1 MNMETGKTD
10 KAIAAAIA
18 ALPYRSPSAGFKGRV
33 LAAIAAQA
41 AAREQLGWAIKAAGA
56 MTASWAALVGLAAAG
71 PVAGFLA
78 DYAPLALE
86 PGGPGQ
92 ALRLRG
98 ARAALAAGKLP
109 EVFGFL
115 TDLAGLLPGLPPVYE
130 TGAAVLVTAAV
141 IRAIGAPARAEQ
153 KI

>member
-18 ALPYRSPSAGFKGRV
+18 ALPYRSPSAGFRAGV
-33 LAAIAAQA
+33 MAAIAAQA
-41 AAREQLGWAIKAAGA
+41 AAEARLAWALKAAGA
-56 MTASWAALVGLAAAG
+56 MTASWAALVGLAASG
-71 PVAGFLA
+71 PLAAFLA

-86 PGGPGQ
+86 PGGLGQ
-92 ALRLRG
+92 ALRLLG
-98 ARAALAAGKLP
+98 ARAALVAGRLP
-109 EVFGFL
+109 EAFGFL
-115 TDLAGLLPGLPPVYE
+115 ADLAGLLPGLPPVYE
-130 TGAAVLVTAAV
+130 IGAAMLATAAV

>member
-18 ALPYRSPSAGFKGRV
+18 ALPYRSPSAGFRAGV
-33 LAAIAAQA
+33 MAAIAAQA
-41 AAREQLGWAIKAAGA
+41 AARERLGWALKAAGA
-56 MTASWAALVGLAAAG
+56 MTAGWAALVGLAASG
-71 PVAGFLA
+71 PLAAFLA

-86 PGGPGQ
+86 PGGLGQ
-92 ALRLRG
+92 ALRLLG
-98 ARAALAAGKLP
+98 ARAALAAGRLP
-109 EVFGFL
+109 ETFGFL
-115 TDLAGLLPGLPPVYE
+115 GDLAGLLPGLPPVYE
-130 TGAAVLVTAAV
+130 IGAAMLATAAV